1 MSPLALQIKG
11 KIEGNGDIYFDKE
24 IVYFLI
30 PEPDFEK
37 QQLLL
42 KPDDQ
47 IQLWLS
53 DKRKCFKI
61 EKM

>member
-1 MSPLALQIKG
+1 MGS
-11 KIEGNGDIYFDKE
+11 IYFDKE

-42 KPDDQ
+42 KPDDR